1 MNLISFNKKLIPLIL
16 MISFSFFCKSL
27 PSIVPVKEHRLE
39 SISSDGIIRTFRYYV
54 PKQIKENRLPLIFI
68 LHGGGGSGEGMI
80 YLSRMSEKAEEYGFV
95 AVYPDGYA
103 NRWND
108 GRKISHSL
116 TDKRNTN
123 DVEFFR
129 NMVRFI
135 DKEIPIDY
143 NRIHVVG
150 ISNGGFMTQRL
161 LCEAEDLF
169 SSGYSIAAVTSK
181 GLKEIC
187 NPPPKKSIG
196 FIMGTADD
204 VVPYKGG
211 TVSIPTDPSPNA
223 HRIPAGDVMS
233 YLESLE
239 YWTSSFSCKEES
251 KSHKRHLNKFWK
263 RDIQYTKFTDCSS
276 DQIVE
281 GYLIPG
287 GGHIWPNGFY
297 YQNEKQYGYL
307 SKDLDTREIVLQFF
321 RTNYKKEKLANHNA
335 SLGN

>member
-1 MNLISFNKKLIPLIL
+1 MNLISFNKKRIPLIL

-80 YLSRMSEKAEEYGFV
+80 YLSRMSEKAEEYGFI

-108 GRKISHSL
+108 GRKIPHSL

-123 DVEFFR
+123 DIEFFR
-129 NMVRFI
+129 DMVRYI

-143 NRIHVVG
+143 NRIHAVG

-181 GLKEIC
+181 GLKDIC

-196 FIMGTADD
+196 FIMGTSDD

-211 TVSIPTDPSPNA
+211 TVFIPSDPSPNA
-223 HRIPAGDVMS
+223 QRIPAGDVMS

-251 KSHKRHLNKFWK
+251 KSQKRHLNKFWK

-276 DQIVE
+276 DQMVE

-321 RTNYKKEKLANHNA
+321 RTNYKKEKLVNNNA
-335 SLGN
+335 PLGN

>member
-1 MNLISFNKKLIPLIL
+1 MTRLSLPNAFYLFVF

-27 PSIVPVKEHRLE
+27 PSIVPVKEHKQQ
-39 SISSDGIIRTFRYYV
+39 SISSDGILRTFRYYI
-54 PKQIKENRLPLIFI
+54 PKQTKEDKLPVVFL
-68 LHGGGGSGEGMI
+68 LHGGGGTGEGMI
-80 YLSRMSEKAEEYGFV
+80 YLTRMSEKAEEYGFI

-108 GRKISHSL
+108 GRKIPHSL

-129 NMVRFI
+129 DMVRHL
-135 DKEIPIDY
+135 DTERPIDY
-143 NRIHVVG
+143 NRIHAVG

-161 LCEAEDLF
+161 LCEAPDLF
-169 SSGYSIAAVTSK
+169 SSGYSVAAVTSR

-187 NPPPKKSIG
+187 NPPPQKSIG
-196 FIMGTADD
+196 FIMGMSDD
-204 VVPYKGG
+204 VVPYQGG
-211 TVSIPTDPSPNA
+211 IVAIPSNPNNQSQ
-223 HRIPAGDVMS
+223 RIAAGDVLS
-233 YLESLE
+233 YFESLE
-239 YWTSSFSCKEES
+239 YWTSSFSCKEET
-251 KSHKRHLNKFWK
+251 KSRKRHLNKFWK
-263 RDIQYTKFTDCSS
+263 RDIQYIKFTDCLS

-281 GYLIPG
+281 GYLIPE

-321 RTNYKKEKLANHNA
+321 RTTYKKEKLVNNNA
-335 SLGN
+335 PFGN

>member
-1 MNLISFNKKLIPLIL
+1 MNWITLVRKLYISLIMVSL
-16 MISFSFFCKSL
+16 SFFCKSL
-27 PSIVPVKEHRLE
+27 PSIVPVKEHKLE
-39 SISSDGIIRTFRYYV
+39 SISSDGIIRTFRYYI
-54 PKQIKENRLPLIFI
+54 PKQIKEDRLPVVFI
-68 LHGGGGSGEGMI
+68 LHGGGGTGEGMI
-80 YLSRMSEKAEEYGFV
+80 YLSRMSEKADEYGFI

-123 DVEFFR
+123 DVEFFKD
-129 NMVRFI
+129 MVRYL
-135 DKEIPIDY
+135 DKEIPVDY
-143 NRIHVVG
+143 NRIHAVG

-161 LCEAEDLF
+161 LCEAAELF
-169 SSGYSIAAVTSK
+169 SSGYSIAAVTSQ

-187 NPPPKKSIG
+187 NPPPRKSIG

-204 VVPYKGG
+204 VVPYLGG
-211 TVSIPTDPSPNA
+211 TVSIPSDPSPNA
-223 HRIPAGDVMS
+223 KKISAGDVVS

-239 YWTSSFSCKEES
+239 FWSSPFVCKEET
-251 KSHKRHLNKFWK
+251 KTKKRHLNKFWK
-263 RDIQYTKFTDCSS
+263 RDIQYTQVTDCQS
-276 DQIVE
+276 DQRVE

-321 RTNYKKEKLANHNA
+321 RTTYKKDKLVNNA